1 MTFLTFEQGGGHDRG
16 KKIAKFRGSSKHSPS
31 VISQLSPR
39 RPTTFSVDNGDSC
52 FYVFH
57 AFKSG
62 NISLRH
68 TRYCPIICA
77 ADSHVH
83 LIYCINTDDVSSIGF
98 ISGPLPRLGAT
109 SNKTPR
115 YYKYL
120 CTNIL

>member
-1 MTFLTFEQGGGHDRG
+1 MEEA

-52 FYVFH
+52 CYVFH

-98 ISGPLPRLGAT
+98 ISGPLPPT
-109 SNKTPR
+109 WSYEQQNT
-115 YYKYL
+115 
-120 CTNIL
+120 

>member
-62 NISLRH
+62 NISLRYLDIVPLSVLQIA
-68 TRYCPIICA
+68 T
-77 ADSHVH
+77 
-83 LIYCINTDDVSSIGF
+83 CI
-98 ISGPLPRLGAT
+98 
-109 SNKTPR
+109 
-115 YYKYL
+115 
-120 CTNIL
+120 

>member
-1 MTFLTFEQGGGHDRG
+1 MTKEEA
-16 KKIAKFRGSSKHSPS
+16 KKSRNFVVSSKHSPS

-77 ADSHVH
+77 ADSHVY

-98 ISGPLPRLGAT
+98 ISGPLPRLEAT

-115 YYKYL
+115 YYKNFR
-120 CTNIL
+120 TNIL

>member
-16 KKIAKFRGSSKHSPS
+16 KKIAKFLASSKHSPS

-115 YYKYL
+115 
-120 CTNIL
+120 